1 MQYDIHPLVVHFPIA
16 LLFLYSIIKIVPVS
30 NFIKSVSWKEIER
43 FLLFLGLLGAFVAR
57 ATGELAD
64 KLNRPNH
71 DLVEMHEFF
80 AGLVV
85 LFYGIL
91 IAGEILSIIND
102 KLISRLNLPQWINFF
117 KLTEKI
123 ITNNLIVKILAILGL
138 VAVSITGMLGG
149 VMVYGITADPLAPY
163 VLSLLGITL

>member
-30 NFIKSVSWKEIER
+30 NFVKSVSWKEIER

-64 KLNRPNH
+64 ELNRPNH

-117 KLTEKI
+117 QLTEKI

-163 VLSLLGITL
+163 VLSFLGITL